1 MSPATSQRTG
11 QRTGWLGRVGRRRE
25 TSVALAVVLVVVVA
39 TVASPSF
46 ATGADG
52 FRNLLLT
59 PALLVLLAVGQA
71 LVVVTKN
78 IDLSVSAVLGLTAYA
93 TGWMFANTSL
103 PAVVVVVLALLLG
116 PLLGL
121 VNGVLVSVA
130 RVPSLVI
137 TLGTLY
143 AFRGVLVAWA
153 GADRVNASDLPS
165 AFVSFGTG
173 TVLGVPFITLVAV
186 LVLAA
191 LAYLLHSTRSGRE
204 LYAIGS
210 DPQAAVLY
218 GLPVTR
224 RVLAAF
230 VASGALAGLAG
241 VLYAARYA
249 TISSSAGAGL
259 ELNAVAAA
267 VIGGV
272 AITGGSGTVVGAAL
286 GAVLLTTINRA
297 LPTVGIADFWQQ
309 AVVGALIIGAI
320 VLDRLLVVRTAR
332 RLVAARHQDHHGDHR
347 GSPPP
352 AGTADAQRLKEVA
365 P

>member
-1 MSPATSQRTG
+1 MSTAAVPPSAGTVAHRS
-11 QRTGWLGRVGRRRE
+11 GWLGQLGRRRE
-25 TSVALAVVLVVVVA
+25 TSVAVAVVLVVVVA
-39 TVASPSF
+39 TTASPSF
-46 ATGADG
+46 ATGSDG

-59 PALLVLLAVGQA
+59 PALLLLLAVGQA
-71 LVVVTKN
+71 LVIVTKN
-78 IDLSVSAVLGLTAYA
+78 IDLSVSAVLGLTSYA

-103 PAVVVVVLALLLG
+103 PLVAVLAIALVMG
-116 PLLGL
+116 AVLGL
-121 VNGVLVSVA
+121 LNGVLVSIA

-153 GADRVNASDLPS
+153 GADRINASDMPGS
-165 AFVSFGTG
+165 FVSFGTG
-173 TVLGVPFITLVAV
+173 TVLGIPYITLVAV
-186 LVLAA
+186 LVLAG
-191 LAYLLHSTRSGRE
+191 LAYVLHSTRSGRE

-218 GLPVTR
+218 GLPVAR

-230 VASGALAGLAG
+230 IASGALAGLAG
-241 VLYAARYA
+241 ILYAARYA
-249 TISSSAGAGL
+249 TISSNAGAGL

-309 AVVGALIIGAI
+309 AVVGTLIIGAI
-320 VLDRLLVVRTAR
+320 VLDRLLVLRTAR
-332 RLVAARHQDHHGDHR
+332 RLIGARHDTR
-347 GSPPP
+347 SAPTP
-352 AGTADAQRLKEVA
+352 ASNPDPQRAKKVTR
-365 P
+365 

>member
-1 MSPATSQRTG
+1 MSAVLAPPAG
-11 QRTGWLGRVGRRRE
+11 APGRGSRLARLGRRRE
-25 TSVALAVVLVVVVA
+25 TSVLLAVVVVVVIA
-39 TVASPSF
+39 TSFSPSF
-46 ATGADG
+46 ATGSDG

-59 PALLVLLAVGQA
+59 PALLVLLAVAQA
-71 LVVVTKN
+71 LVIVTRN

-103 PAVVVVVLALLLG
+103 PVVLVIVLALLLG
-116 PLLGL
+116 AGLGL

-143 AFRGVLVAWA
+143 AFRGIDVAWA
-153 GADRVNASDLPS
+153 GADRINPSDLPRS
-165 AFVSFGTG
+165 FVSLGTA
-173 TVLGVPFITLVAV
+173 TVLGVPLITIVALVVLLAV
-186 LVLAA
+186 AHVLS
-191 LAYLLHSTRSGRE
+191 STRSGRE

-210 DPQAAVLY
+210 DPDAAKLY
-218 GLPVTR
+218 GLPVAR
-224 RVLAAF
+224 RVLLAF

-249 TISSSAGAGL
+249 TVSSSAGTGL

-297 LPTVGIADFWQQ
+297 LPTIGIEDFWQQ
-309 AVVGALIIGAI
+309 AVVGALIISAI
-320 VLDRLLVVRTAR
+320 VLDRLLLLRTAR
-332 RLVAARHQDHHGDHR
+332 RLVAARHEHPG
-347 GSPPP
+347 GPPVP
-352 AGTADAQRLKEVA
+352 GAAEKTMTQEVTR
-365 P
+365 

>member
-1 MSPATSQRTG
+1 VSAPASAVP
-11 QRTGWLGRVGRRRE
+11 GRGHRLARLGRRRE

-39 TVASPSF
+39 TSVSPSF
-46 ATGADG
+46 ATGSDG

-59 PALLVLLAVGQA
+59 PALLVLLAVAQA

-93 TGWMFANTSL
+93 TGWMFAHTSL
-103 PAVVVVVLALLLG
+103 PVLVVVLLALLLG
-116 PLLGL
+116 TLLGL

-143 AFRGVLVAWA
+143 AFRGVDVAWA
-153 GADRVNASDLPS
+153 GADRINPSDLPAS
-165 AFVSFGTG
+165 FVSLGTG
-173 TVLGVPFITLVAV
+173 TVLGVPLITIVAV
-186 LVLAA
+186 LVL
-191 LAYLLHSTRSGRE
+191 LAVAYVLSSTRSGRE

-210 DPQAAVLY
+210 DPAAATLY
-218 GLPVTR
+218 GLPVAR
-224 RVLAAF
+224 RVLLAF

-249 TISSSAGAGL
+249 TISSNAGTGL

-297 LPTVGIADFWQQ
+297 LPTIGIADFWQQ

-320 VLDRLLVVRTAR
+320 VLDRLLLLRTAR
-332 RLVAARHQDHHGDHR
+332 RLVAARHEHADD
-347 GSPPP
+347 PPAPP
-352 AGTADAQRLKEVA
+352 AGVRVRTGEVA
-365 P
+365 R